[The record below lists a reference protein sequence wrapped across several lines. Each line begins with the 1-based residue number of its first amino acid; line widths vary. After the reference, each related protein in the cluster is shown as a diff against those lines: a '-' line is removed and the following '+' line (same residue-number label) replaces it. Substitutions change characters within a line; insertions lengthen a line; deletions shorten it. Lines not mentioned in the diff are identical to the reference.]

1 MSAPP
6 VKIAVA
12 GLVIGAMLLMLLGIA
27 HVARQKQIIT
37 IGYQLSKAT
46 EELSR
51 NQEANRR
58 LRMEKS
64 ALTSPE
70 RIQALAKGLGMKQP
84 GPEQIRVVRAKDQL
98 AAQHAASPD
107 SRMSPE
113 SDASRA
119 AHVQARAARAQQSG
133 SR

>member
-12 GLVIGAMLLMLLGIA
+12 GLVIGAMLLMILGIA
-27 HVARQKQIIT
+27 HVARQKQIIR

-51 NQEANRR
+51 NQEENRR

-70 RIQALAKGLGMKQP
+70 RIQALAEGLGMKQP
-84 GPEQIRVVRAKDQL
+84 GPEQIRVIRANDQL
-98 AAQHAASPD
+98 A
-107 SRMSPE
+107 
-113 SDASRA
+113 
-119 AHVQARAARAQQSG
+119 AQQSG